1 MSYFNTDWLS
11 DDRLSISEGVKLDEF
26 GNPIDTPD
34 LENIMKDHLVE
45 EGYVLDPGLSG
56 IDEYIDED
64 YLAILGSDSLN
75 LGAKYDIG
83 GEGKEEDFIT
93 GQKLWEM
100 SGAEGI
106 IGRVDA
112 YDKFNEKN
120 RKSKAISNINQSVN
134 KIESAQRIAGDKTV
148 SLQQVIGKSGFAG
161 SGNKSQMLESH
172 YGDVSRTVKGLTGDI
187 KTSMLGY
194 ESDVHKLRK
203 AHIDDIW
210 SLYGDWLDMAPETG
224 KQVAG
229 LSNQGAVEV
238 AQNIWDAVGP
248 LLPDEIMTAA
258 GGSSDLVE
266 QALNELA
273 IQGGATGFDLMEQ
286 EDDWDAPNTGG
297 QGNALVDIVDAVC
310 ASDMF
315 GWLCD

>member
-1 MSYFNTDWLS
+1 
-11 DDRLSISEGVKLDEF
+11 
-26 GNPIDTPD
+26 
-34 LENIMKDHLVE
+34 
-45 EGYVLDPGLSG
+45 
-56 IDEYIDED
+56 
-64 YLAILGSDSLN
+64 
-75 LGAKYDIG
+75 
-83 GEGKEEDFIT
+83 
-93 GQKLWEM
+93 
-100 SGAEGI
+100 GAEGI

-297 QGNALVDIVDAVC
+297 Q
-310 ASDMF
+310 
-315 GWLCD
+315 